1 MIDYVSA
8 IHQRISRR
16 SYLPAPIEEEKLAVL
31 KQEIEK
37 ANREAFEFVRE
48 RIMAEL
54 DGEIRDEDR
63 ITQLDS
69 IVITP
74 RATDSLSTSK

>member
-31 KQEIEK
+31 K
-37 ANREAFEFVRE
+37 
-48 RIMAEL
+48 
-54 DGEIRDEDR
+54 
-63 ITQLDS
+63 
-69 IVITP
+69 
-74 RATDSLSTSK
+74 RATACSAACAR

>member
-31 KQEIEK
+31 NGGRQ
-37 ANREAFEFVRE
+37 RSV
-48 RIMAEL
+48 
-54 DGEIRDEDR
+54 
-63 ITQLDS
+63 
-69 IVITP
+69 
-74 RATDSLSTSK
+74 

>member
-31 KQEIEK
+31 KEEIEK
-37 ANREAFEFVRE
+37 ANGE
-48 RIMAEL
+48 RPDHHPA
-54 DGEIRDEDR
+54 GGRQR
-63 ITQLDS
+63 S
-69 IVITP
+69 V
-74 RATDSLSTSK
+74 